1 MYPAPA
7 PFPAQCTLRSGCR
20 PPAGAAQR
28 RTRRSIG
35 ARSLARS
42 FSNSPISIIIK
53 YATEMHQ
60 KLYNIGAAPQVV
72 LGAFDHRA
80 CLSQLHV
87 AARVTQRAHKV
98 HNILPRGVDVG
109 RSEDWARLSRFLQ
122 CPQGLPG
129 IGLVE
134 EPVAVAGERL
144 SVQTAKIVESQKA
157 ASFDG
162 YPHVLSIDFR

>member
-1 MYPAPA
+1 MCPAPA
-7 PFPAQCTLRSGCR
+7 PFPAQRTLRSGCR

-72 LGAFDHRA
+72 LSAFDHRP
-80 CLSQLHV
+80 CSPQLHV
-87 AARVTQRAHKV
+87 VARVTQRARKV
-98 HNILPRGVDVG
+98 HNILPRGMDVG
-109 RSEDWARLSRFLQ
+109 RSEDRAGPSRLL
-122 CPQGLPG
+122 
-129 IGLVE
+129 
-134 EPVAVAGERL
+134 
-144 SVQTAKIVESQKA
+144 
-157 ASFDG
+157 
-162 YPHVLSIDFR
+162 